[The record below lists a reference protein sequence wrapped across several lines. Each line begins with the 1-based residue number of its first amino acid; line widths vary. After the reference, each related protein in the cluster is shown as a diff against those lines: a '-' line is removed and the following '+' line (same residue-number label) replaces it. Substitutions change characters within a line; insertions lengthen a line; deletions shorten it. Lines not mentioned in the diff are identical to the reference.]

1 MKDRLSGQ
9 NFQGF
14 GAKMTQISMEYK
26 MKKIFSGLILAYS
39 AVGLASYEKQFPQY
53 FEYCT
58 GTQLK
63 YQKEYFDGAQGGPG
77 GHGFM
82 YIHGLCKDMDQTYP
96 QVKPCDRKSTHQG
109 VGISLDSDYTN
120 VAWVAVPGR
129 DLMLLGESSR
139 KAIGKREIE
148 HVLNKSIEHKI
159 FQNVKMKQDAVTRE
173 GFGTVAHERAAA
185 LFSIGTD
192 IAVAW
197 ARDLRCVKIP
207 VTKKAIASAAN
218 YLNQVN
224 DSYYKGNKSYKWSM
238 VSNNCTHLAMNTSAA
253 MGMNP
258 SIEVDRALPVQL
270 FNLAVPANAYMMYAD
285 KILNERVSAKKILRS
300 EVFQQF
306 GYYPVQVGSLLV
318 REAVFPTSEMFKN
331 DELRGISLPR
341 KKLLKMFTTLKRY
354 DRQLTPQNTEL
365 KANSESWIERYSK
378 MRGQQKVSA
387 EDSYVEVQL
396 ERAQKLAK

>member
-1 MKDRLSGQ
+1 MKIIL
-9 NFQGF
+9 
-14 GAKMTQISMEYK
+14 T
-26 MKKIFSGLILAYS
+26 GLLLTCS
-39 AVGLASYEKQFPQY
+39 AMALASYEEQFPEY

-82 YIHGLCKDMDQTYP
+82 YIHGMCKDMDQTYP

-159 FQNVKMKQDAVTRE
+159 FQNVKMKQDAVIRE
-173 GFGTVAHERAAA
+173 GFGTVAHERSAA
-185 LFSIGTD
+185 LHSIGTD

-207 VTKKAIASAAN
+207 VTKKAIASAAT

-224 DSYYKGNKSYKWSM
+224 DSYYKTNKTYKWSM
-238 VSNNCTHLAMNTSAA
+238 ISNNCTHLALNTSAA
-253 MGMNP
+253 MGMNN
-258 SIEVDRALPVQL
+258 SIEVDRALGIQL
-270 FNLAVPANAYMMYAD
+270 FNLAIPANAYMMYAD
-285 KILNERVSAKKILRS
+285 KILTSKVSSKEIIHS
-300 EVFQQF
+300 EVYQRF

-318 REAVFPTSEMFKN
+318 RERVFPSNEMFQN
-331 DELRGISLPR
+331 DELTGISLPR
-341 KKLLKMFTTLKRY
+341 KDLLKMFATLKNY
-354 DRQLTPQNTEL
+354 DRKLTPQNTEL
-365 KANSESWIERYSK
+365 RANSEKWIERYSDMK
-378 MRGQQKVSA
+378 EKSA
-387 EDSYVEVQL
+387 ASMNQSYVDSQL
-396 ERAQKLAK
+396 EKTRELAK